1 MKISI
6 ITVCYN
12 SSATVRETFE
22 SVKAQVY
29 DDIEYIVID
38 GASNDGTQQIIEEY
52 DHIITKWVSES
63 DNGLYHAMNKG
74 IQLSTGD
81 VIAILNS
88 DDIFRDK
95 HTISIVAETFAENPT
110 ADSIFADIYY
120 VSQNNTDKIVRNWK
134 SGKQKP
140 FSNGWHPAHPTFYVK
155 SSFYSRYGL
164 FNLDLK
170 LAADFEI
177 MLRFLERENLSTVY
191 LNQPLVKMRLGGA
204 TNQSLSNIYH
214 QNLECLKA
222 FEINDIRVNKLL
234 YLFYRLLPKL
244 RQFFFDKKSL
254 NE

>member
-22 SVKAQVY
+22 SVKAQIY
-29 DDIEYIVID
+29 NNIEYIVVD

-52 DHIITKWVSES
+52 DNIISRWVSES
-63 DNGLYHAMNKG
+63 DDGLYHAMNKG

-95 HTISIVAETFAENPT
+95 NTISIVAETFAANPM
-110 ADSIFADIYY
+110 ADSIYADIYY
-120 VSQNNTDKIVRNWK
+120 VSQNNTDKIVRNWQ

-140 FSNGWHPAHPTFYVK
+140 FRNGWHPAHPTFYVK
-155 SSFYSRYGL
+155 RSYYARYGL

-177 MLRFLERENLSTVY
+177 MLRFLERENLSTIY
-191 LNQPLVKMRLGGA
+191 LSEPLVKMRLGGA
-204 TNQSLSNIYH
+204 TNQSLRNIYL
-214 QNLECLKA
+214 QNLECLRA
-222 FEINDIRVNKLL
+222 FEINDIKVNKIL
-234 YLFYRLLPKL
+234 YPFYRLLPKL
-244 RQFFFDKKSL
+244 GQYVFNKNS
-254 NE
+254 EIE